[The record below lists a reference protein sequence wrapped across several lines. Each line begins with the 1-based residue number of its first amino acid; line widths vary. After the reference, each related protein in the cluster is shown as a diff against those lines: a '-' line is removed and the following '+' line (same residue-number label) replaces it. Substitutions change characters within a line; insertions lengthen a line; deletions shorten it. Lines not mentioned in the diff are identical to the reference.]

1 MKLRLSLQFSA
12 STIWHALFTIIDR
25 ENSVYGHFSPVGLV
39 LPVQSEI
46 IQSWMIQSENDLV
59 QDSLV
64 LTTVQSRR
72 HFSPDDLV
80 HTTIQ
85 SQTFQSRMI
94 QSKKIQSRTFQSRR
108 LFSPEDILVQM
119 IQSIGLFSPD
129 NLVQMT
135 VQSQTFQSHLIQ
147 SQPIQ
152 SKTFQSLT
160 KNYDQLFLRSAISIS
175 YQNIT
180 VQNSPK
186 H

>member
-1 MKLRLSLQFSA
+1 MIWIEGIICVYGQFSPA
-12 STIWHALFTIIDR
+12 
-25 ENSVYGHFSPVGLV
+25 GLV

-85 SQTFQSRMI
+85 SQTFQSSMI
-94 QSKKIQSRTFQSRR
+94 QSKKIQSRTFQSRQ

-135 VQSQTFQSHLIQ
+135 VQSQTFQS
-147 SQPIQ
+147 QPIQ

-160 KNYDQLFLRSAISIS
+160 KNYDQLLE
-175 YQNIT
+175 Y
-180 VQNSPK
+180 NSTKQPQTLNVFACK
-186 H
+186 QQEC